1 MSYSIIKYSVSLS
14 YGTYFTLF
22 CIKPREKLQK
32 KTSLLFAKSQAQEC
46 LCPSNSV
53 HRHCPR
59 HDHRWTRPQARWSH
73 ATVVLTDGRCLT
85 VAQQAPQFCLGAE
98 SLLQVALAPAVRG
111 WAETE
116 PGTHGRL
123 ILSSQYF
130 VSPWYSNC

>member
-1 MSYSIIKYSVSLS
+1 MELISPYSVSNLEKNYKRRHLS
-14 YGTYFTLF
+14 SLQSLRHGNAFVFLTL
-22 CIKPREKLQK
+22 
-32 KTSLLFAKSQAQEC
+32 
-46 LCPSNSV
+46 SV

>member
-1 MSYSIIKYSVSLS
+1 MELISPYSVSNLEKNYKRRHLS
-14 YGTYFTLF
+14 SLQSLRHGNAFVLLTL
-22 CIKPREKLQK
+22 
-32 KTSLLFAKSQAQEC
+32 
-46 LCPSNSV
+46 SV

-116 PGTHGRL
+116 PGTHSRL